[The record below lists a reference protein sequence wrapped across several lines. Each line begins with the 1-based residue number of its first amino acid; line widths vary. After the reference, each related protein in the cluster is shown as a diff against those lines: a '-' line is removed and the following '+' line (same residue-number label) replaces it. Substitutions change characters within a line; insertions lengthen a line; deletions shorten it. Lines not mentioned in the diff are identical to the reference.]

1 VTESAVG
8 TTKLRLQE
16 AVTTGFS
23 VQKYF
28 PNQRFP
34 RVRILTIAE
43 LLQGKQAQYPPYA
56 PPAPLR
62 QVSQRPKGADP
73 QQALL

>member
-1 VTESAVG
+1 M
-8 TTKLRLQE
+8 LQE
-16 AVTTGFS
+16 AGTPGVS
-23 VQKYF
+23 VLTYF

-43 LLQGKQAQYPPYA
+43 LLQRKQAQYPPYA

-62 QVSQRPKGADP
+62 QASQRPKGADP
-73 QQALL
+73 QQAWL